1 MTVNYFADPW
11 TPYWD
16 HIEDGWKNR
25 HHPNLHFQFYEDM
38 NRVTRAKNILC
49 GANFKI
55 FFKDL
60 SSTIRNMGKFLGKQM
75 SNAQIDFLAEHLNIR
90 NFRNNPAVN
99 YDLVKEVGMLNSGE
113 PAFIR
118 KG

>member
-1 MTVNYFADPW
+1 
-11 TPYWD
+11 
-16 HIEDGWKNR
+16 
-25 HHPNLHFQFYEDM
+25 
-38 NRVTRAKNILC
+38 
-49 GANFKI
+49 
-55 FFKDL
+55 
-60 SSTIRNMGKFLGKQM
+60 MGKFMGKQM
-75 SNAQIDFLAEHLNIR
+75 SEAQIDHLAEHLNIR